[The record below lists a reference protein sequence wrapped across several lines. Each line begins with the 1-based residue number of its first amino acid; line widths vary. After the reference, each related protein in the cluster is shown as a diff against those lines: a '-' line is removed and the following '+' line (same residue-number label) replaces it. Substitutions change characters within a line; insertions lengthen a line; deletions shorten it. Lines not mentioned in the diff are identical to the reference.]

1 MKLSIKKAKIDKS
14 FFSIPSHLIKENH
27 MISKNLEEAINNQ
40 INRELFSEYYYLSMA
55 SYFNSTGLSGFE
67 NFFLVQVEEER
78 FHAMKMYRFLNER
91 GGRVFLKEI
100 EAPKTEFN
108 SPLEVFELAYDH
120 ERLVSSLINS
130 LMDLAI
136 QENDHAAKRH
146 FDWFVE
152 EQVEEEASMETILN
166 KLKLVKGEGHGL
178 LMLDNELS
186 LRVFTPPVK

>member
-1 MKLSIKKAKIDKS
+1 
-14 FFSIPSHLIKENH
+14 
-27 MISKNLEEAINNQ
+27 MISKKLEEAINKQ

-55 SYFNSTGLSGFE
+55 SYFSSTGLSGFE

-91 GGRVFLKEI
+91 GGRVSLKEI

-108 SPLEVFELAYDH
+108 SPLEVFELAYNH
-120 ERLVSSLINS
+120 EKLVSKMINN
-130 LMDLAI
+130 LMNLAI
-136 QENDHAAKRH
+136 QENDHAARRH

-152 EQVEEEASMETILN
+152 EQVEEEASMETTLN

-178 LMLDNELS
+178 LMMDNELTK
-186 LRVFTPPVK
+186 RVFTPPIQ

>member
-1 MKLSIKKAKIDKS
+1 
-14 FFSIPSHLIKENH
+14 
-27 MISKNLEEAINNQ
+27 MISKKLEEAINNQ

-120 ERLVSSLINS
+120 EKLVSSLINN

-152 EQVEEEASMETILN
+152 EQVEEEASMETTLN

-178 LMLDNELS
+178 LMMDNELAQ
-186 LRVFTPPVK
+186 RVFTPPVK